1 MPAPSQSGL
10 SQQASDSQ
18 NNVYVHELF
27 VAVSRSDWHYFSC
40 PVDRQIFESK
50 APNHHLGEM
59 MLYVGPH
66 EGRAHPEVRLDEAGY
81 PMPSNFIQQVPP
93 NQGHAKNFVRG
104 FVEYGKD

>member
-1 MPAPSQSGL
+1 
-10 SQQASDSQ
+10 
-18 NNVYVHELF
+18 
-27 VAVSRSDWHYFSC
+27 
-40 PVDRQIFESK
+40 
-50 APNHHLGEM
+50 M